1 MRHDFNTF
9 SLKDNNL
16 VQLTRIYT
24 KSGDK
29 GKTSLGNSTRV
40 WKDDPRIEV
49 IGAVDEAN
57 ASIGWVLEFVEGDC
71 FSLLKRIQNDLFDL
85 GADLCVPDAPQ
96 ALRISSTQVE
106 YLEVQIDE
114 INKNLPPLK
123 SFILP
128 GGSKA
133 SASLHMART
142 IVRRVER
149 NLITLSKIDSI
160 NPELIKYLNRLSD
173 LLFVM
178 CRQVNNN
185 GANDILWIPGKNR

>member
-1 MRHDFNTF
+1 M
-9 SLKDNNL
+9 

-40 WKDDPRIEV
+40 LKDDSRIEV

-57 ASIGWVLEFVEGDC
+57 ASIGWALEFVEGDC
-71 FSLLKRIQNDLFDL
+71 FSLLKGIQNDLFDL
-85 GADLCVPDAPQ
+85 GADLCVPDDSTQ
-96 ALRISSTQVE
+96 ALRITAAQVE

-114 INKNLPPLK
+114 INKNLSPLK

-133 SASLHMART
+133 SAALHMART
-142 IVRRVER
+142 IVRRAER
-149 NLITLSKIDSI
+149 NLITLSKIDSV